1 MAEFNV
7 TPKVLRT
14 QAEELREANNTFK
27 SLVENL
33 ASTEGKL
40 NSMWEGEAN
49 TAFHTAFNNDK
60 AQFENFYTVINQ
72 YVDAMTQIAQKYEQA
87 EAANLSTAT
96 TRTY

>member
-7 TPKVLRT
+7 TPKVLKT

-27 SLVENL
+27 SLVDNL

-49 TAFHTAFNNDK
+49 AAFHTAFNNDK
-60 AQFENFYTVINQ
+60 TQFENFYTVINQ
-72 YVDAMTQIAQKYEQA
+72 YVDALLQIAQKYEQA
-87 EAANLSTAT
+87 ESANLATAT